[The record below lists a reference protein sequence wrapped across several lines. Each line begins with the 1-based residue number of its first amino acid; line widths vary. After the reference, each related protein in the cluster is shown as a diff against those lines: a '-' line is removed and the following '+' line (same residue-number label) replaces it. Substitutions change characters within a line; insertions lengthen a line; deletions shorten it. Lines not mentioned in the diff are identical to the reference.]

1 MSKKIFNIIKIFVA
15 NQPILKI
22 ESQSFTSREPAFVP
36 LAGRPACVSLGQTG
50 FAKKKRKAT

>member
-15 NQPILKI
+15 NQSILNI
-22 ESQSFTSREPAFVP
+22 ENQSFTSRE
-36 LAGRPACVSLGQTG
+36 PACVSLGQTG